1 MNRTWATLV
10 AACVTAVAVTSTAAA
25 ADVAARFPDPH
36 RVIADYP
43 DEVQRYVAFEVLEH
57 EIVWDVP
64 RPQSSAAYQKN
75 FAYGAAYNWIESGHM
90 MKGLRSPEYQQW
102 AKARDALL
110 TTPWG
115 FALVLAR
122 YGVADLAA
130 LGRPPLAN
138 DRTTRVPRPEPLT
151 NKQILLARVLSRAA
165 GDAALLRADVRVAL
179 ADDQPFGSQAIAES
193 RSRRIRIEA
202 PALPESRRVIRLP
215 AVRYPIVTASG
226 LVLDVKTINIART
239 TDYLAQQTP
248 TAGPNA
254 GQPVADESHGAGAMR
269 PPASADDSHER
280 GCVDSVRRRLRSV
293 RGSDDQRGAA
303 PEEGPGLRYPAR
315 LQPQYRHLGR
325 RPSSSPTLI
334 GRAACSPRP
343 VSFFAG
349 VLPCTALAA
358 MAVASGIENLI
369 NVSMDYLE
377 VMLVPGSISAR
388 SPSHSS
394 GLGGSSTKCRC
405 CNRRLLNEYG
415 PGFRRYFAQCTPMLQ
430 GIFGRCGLF
439 RRPVARNVAIGSYRV
454 AFE

>member
-1 MNRTWATLV
+1 VNRTWATLV

-57 EIVWDVP
+57 EINRDVP

-75 FAYGAAYNWIESGHM
+75 FAYGAAYNGIESGHM

-110 TTPWG
+110 NDAG
-115 FALVLAR
+115 FRRSVLAR

-138 DRTTRVPRPEPLT
+138 DGTTPVPRPEPLT
-151 NKQILLARVLSRAA
+151 NKQILWRAFYRALPVTLPCFVLMFALPWLMINRSGVKQSPSSLAPNPDPKL
-165 GDAALLRADVRVAL
+165 
-179 ADDQPFGSQAIAES
+179 P
-193 RSRRIRIEA
+193 
-202 PALPESRRVIRLP
+202 PLPESLRVIRLP

-226 LVLDVKTINIART
+226 LVLDVKTTYIART
-239 TDYLAQQTP
+239 TYYLAQQTP

-254 GQPVADESHGAGAMR
+254 GQPVATSHTELVRCDHLRVRTTRMTEVAWTLYGGGFEVFAGQTISVVLRQRKDRDFDILLVYNHNTDTLGAQTEQLTDAHR
-269 PPASADDSHER
+269 AR
-280 GCVDSVRRRLRSV
+280 GLFS
-293 RGSDDQRGAA
+293 Q
-303 PEEGPGLRYPAR
+303 
-315 LQPQYRHLGR
+315 
-325 RPSSSPTLI
+325 T
-334 GRAACSPRP
+334 

-369 NVSMDYLE
+369 NVSMEYLE
-377 VMLVPGSISAR
+377 VMLVPGSICSLTIAFFWTR
-388 SPSHSS
+388 WLKYEVP
-394 GLGGSSTKCRC
+394 RRR
-405 CNRRLLNEYG
+405 NRRLLDEYG

-430 GIFGRCGLF
+430 GIFGT
-439 RRPVARNVAIGSYRV
+439 
-454 AFE
+454 